1 MTDPKSETNIVRLIL
16 LRFSKLGAR
25 LFRMNSGQGW
35 IGQATKFTTAQTVA
49 VKPGDVLIRQARP
62 FHAGFEGMSDSVGW
76 IPVEITPDM
85 VGRTVAVYAA
95 AEIKMETGRAT
106 DPQKRFI
113 AAVRAA
119 GGVAG
124 VCRAEQDADAMVA
137 RLWDYV

>member
-1 MTDPKSETNIVRLIL
+1 MTDPNPNNAVRLIL

-35 IGQATKFTTAQTVA
+35 IGRATKFTSETHIVAQA
-49 VKPGDVLIRQARP
+49 GDVLIRQARP
-62 FHAGFEGMSDSVGW
+62 FHAGFEGLSDSVGW

-95 AEIKMETGRAT
+95 AEIKTGTGRAT
-106 DPQKRFI
+106 EPQKQFI

-124 VCRAEQDADAMVA
+124 VCRAEQDADAMV
-137 RLWDYV
+137 RQLWDYV